1 MRPSTEKR
9 LSMNRQAARRAA
21 AFSRIREAH
30 QTEVAEDYVELID
43 DLIGAY
49 GEARLVDLAEHM
61 GVSHPT
67 ASKIVQRLLREGLV
81 ESRPYRAIFLT
92 DAGRRMADE
101 ARRRHRI
108 VLEFLRAIG
117 IDEETAEQDAEGI
130 EHHVSEATLEALDR
144 LTRDLARR

>member
-1 MRPSTEKR
+1 
-9 LSMNRQAARRAA
+9 MNRQAARRAA

-67 ASKIVQRLLREGLV
+67 ASKIVQRLHREGLV

-92 DAGRRMADE
+92 DAGRRLADE

-117 IDEETAEQDAEGI
+117 IDDVTAEQDAEGV
-130 EHHVSEATLEALDR
+130 EHHVSEATLAALER